1 MWVKK
6 IMINYLKKGLVFVE
20 VSLRD
25 IEEFLNE
32 LWRKNIKVSNLKRKN
47 IVTIKMNISYEHL
60 SEVKNIVE
68 EFNGKIK
75 ILQYKG
81 LRFQLKNI
89 KRKKTL
95 FIGIICFWGTIIAL
109 SRFIWAI
116 EIKTTENI
124 SPYEVRKSL
133 KKIGI
138 YPGKLKSSIDVYA
151 LEKQLEAENGDIV
164 WIWSRIEGS
173 TLKLKVEEKVNPPEK
188 NEKEDECIVAN
199 YDGEIKKIYVN
210 SGKSLVDV
218 GDIVKKGDILI
229 DGIRGN
235 DENQTRVEPK
245 GVVVANTF
253 YQKKIQIQVRGEKL
267 ERNGN
272 FDKDMY
278 ISLAG
283 KRIYLKKSIN
293 KYEYYDRIEE
303 KGKVITCIYYY
314 EKEYKKIS
322 EPVELLKKDAVERLK
337 KSLENNLKNGAKII
351 EQNITYNEIDSER
364 IDVIV
369 DFVVEQE
376 IT

>member
-6 IMINYLKKGLVFVE
+6 IMISYLKKGLVFVE

-47 IVTIKMNISYEHL
+47 IVTIKMNITYEHL

-95 FIGIICFWGTIIAL
+95 FIGIIWFWGTIIVL
-109 SRFIWAI
+109 SRLIWAI

-124 SPYEVRKSL
+124 SPNEVRKSL

-210 SGKSLVDV
+210 SGKSLVNV

-337 KSLENNLKNGAKII
+337 ESLENNLKNGAKII
-351 EQNITYNEIDSER
+351 DQNITYNEIDSER

>member
-210 SGKSLVDV
+210 SGKSLVNV

-235 DENQTRVEPK
+235 DEKQTRVEPK

-337 KSLENNLKNGAKII
+337 ESLENNLKNGAKII
-351 EQNITYNEIDSER
+351 DQNITYNEIDSER

>member
-210 SGKSLVDV
+210 SGKSLVNV

-337 KSLENNLKNGAKII
+337 ESLENNLKNGAKII
-351 EQNITYNEIDSER
+351 DQNITYNEIDSER

>member
-47 IVTIKMNISYEHL
+47 IVTIKMSISYEHL

-210 SGKSLVDV
+210 SGKSLVNV

-337 KSLENNLKNGAKII
+337 ESLENNLKNGAKII
-351 EQNITYNEIDSER
+351 DQNITYNEIDSER

>member
-337 KSLENNLKNGAKII
+337 ESLENNLKNGAKII
-351 EQNITYNEIDSER
+351 DQNITYNEIDSER